1 MGIAQEHE
9 QADVP
14 AWLTWAMQRP
24 GCSCFLE
31 VDGRHLHYLSW
42 GEGRPERPVLLLV
55 HGMRGHAHWWDAI
68 APYFSEDYRV
78 IALDL
83 SGMGDSDHRQS
94 YPEQFAALD
103 IIDLIEGAGLGPVIG
118 VGHSYGGS
126 RLLRACADR
135 PELFKRL
142 LVLDSFIVL
151 PGAEIPVDT
160 ANTASK
166 RYYPD
171 LPSALQRYR
180 LMPEQPN
187 PVVPIL
193 ANIARHSLREE
204 EQGWCWKFDLNL
216 PLGLVHEEFGVS
228 LLPRVSRP
236 VDVVYGECSPVV
248 SRQDAQQAVEL
259 LPLGRGPFGIP
270 GTYHHM
276 MIDQPLAVIA
286 ILRGLLAS
294 GAQHE

>member
-1 MGIAQEHE
+1 MGIAQEYE

-24 GCSCFLE
+24 GRSCFLE
-31 VDGRHLHYLSW
+31 VDDRHLHYLSW

-78 IALDL
+78 VALDL

-204 EQGWCWKFDLNL
+204 KQGWCWKFDLNL

-259 LPLGRGPFGIP
+259 LPRGRGPFGIP

>member
-9 QADVP
+9 QAQVP

-24 GCSCFLE
+24 GRSCFLE
-31 VDGRHLHYLSW
+31 VDGRRLHYLSW
-42 GEGRPERPVLLLV
+42 GEDRPERPVLLLV
-55 HGMRGHAHWWDAI
+55 HGMRAHAHWWDAI

-78 IALDL
+78 VALDL
-83 SGMGDSDHRQS
+83 SGMGDSDRRQS
-94 YPEQFAALD
+94 YPDQFGALD
-103 IIDLIEGAGLGPVIG
+103 IIDLIEGAGLGSVIG

-135 PELFKRL
+135 PELFRRL

-171 LPSALQRYR
+171 LPSALRRYR

-187 PVVPIL
+187 PVLPIL
-193 ANIARHSLREE
+193 AAIARHSLREE
-204 EQGWCWKFDLNL
+204 DQGWCWKFDLNL
-216 PLGLVHEEFGVS
+216 PLGVAHEEVGVS
-228 LLPRVSRP
+228 LLPRVPRP
-236 VDVVYGECSPVV
+236 VDVIYGECSPVV
-248 SRQDAQQAVEL
+248 SRDDAQQAVDL
-259 LPLGRGPFGIP
+259 LPLGRGPFGMP

-294 GAQHE
+294 GEKHE